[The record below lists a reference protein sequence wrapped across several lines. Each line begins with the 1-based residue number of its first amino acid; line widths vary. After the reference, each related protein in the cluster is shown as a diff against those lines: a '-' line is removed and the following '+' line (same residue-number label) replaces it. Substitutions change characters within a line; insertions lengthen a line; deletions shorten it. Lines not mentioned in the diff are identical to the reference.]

1 MSSDYV
7 NASDGLLNASDG
19 LLKASDGLLNASGV
33 YAKRSQRAT
42 LTLRVNNINV
52 PSVI

>member
-19 LLKASDGLLNASGV
+19 LLNASDG
-33 YAKRSQRAT
+33 YTKRSQQAV